1 MKIIETRVMRG
12 PNYWSVYRKKLI
24 ILKLD
29 IEELENF
36 PTNSIKGFSTRL
48 EKLIPSLYNH
58 RCSEKDPG
66 GFFLRIKEG
75 TWMGHV
81 VEHIA
86 LEIQTLAGMDCG
98 FGRTRSQ
105 TGKGI
110 YTILFSY
117 EIEEAGKYAAEAA
130 LRIADALV
138 MGEDYDIEKDIAEL
152 CNIKKK
158 YSLGPSTNAI
168 IKAAELRG
176 IPFTRLDDESLITLG
191 YGQRQKKI
199 RATITDTTSNIG
211 VELACDK
218 EFTKRILSKA
228 HIPVPRGELIYSEEE
243 LKDALS
249 SIPFPLVIKPVD
261 GNHGRGITTNITT
274 AEEATKAFLLANKVS
289 DAVIVEEFIEGFD
302 YRFLIINYKM
312 EAAAKRLPAM
322 ITGNGDSTIEQL
334 IESVNKNPER
344 GDGHEKTL
352 TKIKIDDNTLNIL
365 AKKRFEL
372 TSVLPA
378 GEQLF
383 LKDTANISTGGT
395 AIDVTDKVH
404 PYNKFM
410 LERAARLLNL
420 NICGIDVMTKNIEIP
435 ITSEIGRILEINAS
449 PGLRMHLNPSNG
461 KAHNVGEP
469 IIKML
474 FPEINT
480 TARIPIIAI
489 TGTNGKT
496 TTTRLVAHLAK
507 QTGLK
512 VGYTTT
518 DGIYIGDHLIH
529 EGDCTGP
536 VSAKTI
542 LFDPTVDFAVL
553 ECARGGILRSG
564 LGFDNCDISI
574 ITNIT
579 EDHIGLKD
587 IHSLEEMANVKAV
600 VAQTTFKEGYAILNA
615 DDDLVY
621 KMKGDLDCRIALFS
635 IDSNSKRIKEHYEN
649 NGLAAIVEDEYIVVF
664 NGKVKTQIVRVD
676 TIPLSF
682 DGKADCMIKNIL
694 PAILVGFIQNFPLD
708 NIRKSLKTFIPSPE
722 QTPGRMNLFHFKNFD
737 LMIDYA
743 HNIDGFEHLK
753 KFMDKTPASVKIG
766 IIGVPGDRKKEDIL
780 QIGQIS
786 ATIFDEIIIRH
797 DKDLRGRTK
806 QELSDWFIEGIKN
819 SKRNIPV
826 KIISDGHM
834 AAKNAMDNAKPA
846 AFIFMSIDT
855 VFDTIHYIKKIKE
868 EESVKTSLSPSTCDQ
883 GLVEAKLSVN

>member
-1 MKIIETRVMRG
+1 MRG
-12 PNYWSVYRKKLI
+12 PNFWSVYRKKLI
-24 ILKLD
+24 VLKLD

-58 RCSEKDPG
+58 RCSEEDPG
-66 GFFLRIKEG
+66 GFFLRVKEG

-105 TGKGI
+105 NENGI
-110 YTILFSY
+110 YTIIFSY

-130 LRIADALV
+130 LRIADALAKD
-138 MGEDYDIEKDIAEL
+138 EEYDIENDLAEL
-152 CNIKKK
+152 RTMKKQ
-158 YSLGPSTNAI
+158 YGIGPSTNAI
-168 IKAAELRG
+168 IKAAKTRG
-176 IPFTRLDDESLITLG
+176 IPFTRLDDESLITFG
-191 YGQRQKKI
+191 YGQKQKKI

-218 EFTKRILSKA
+218 AYTKRILSNA
-228 HIPVPRGELIYSEEE
+228 HIPVPQGTLIYGEEE
-243 LKDALS
+243 LREALS

-261 GNHGRGITTNITT
+261 GNHGRGITTNIST
-274 AEEATKAFLLANKVS
+274 AVEATKAFLIANKIS
-289 DAVIVEEFIEGFD
+289 DAIIVEEFIEGFD
-302 YRFLIINYKM
+302 YRFLIIDYKM

-322 ITGNGDSTIEQL
+322 ITGDGSSTIEKL

-365 AKKRFEL
+365 AKNKFEL

-378 GEQLF
+378 GENLF

-420 NICGIDVMTKNIEIP
+420 NICGIDVMSKNIEVP
-435 ITSEIGRILEINAS
+435 ITSQIGRILEINAS
-449 PGLRMHLNPSNG
+449 PGLRMHLNPSSG
-461 KAHNVGEP
+461 KARDVGEP
-469 IIKML
+469 IINML

-480 TARIPIIAI
+480 SARIPVIAI

-518 DGIYIGDHLIH
+518 DGIYIDDHLIH
-529 EGDCTGP
+529 KGDCTGP

-587 IHSLEEMANVKAV
+587 IHSLEEMAKVKAI
-600 VAQTTFKEGYAILNA
+600 VAQTTFEDGYAILNA

-621 KMKGDLDCRIALFS
+621 KMQDDLDCKIALFS
-635 IDSNSKRIKEHYEN
+635 MDSNSERIKRHCEN
-649 NGLAAIVEDEYIVVF
+649 KGLAALVEDEYIVVY
-664 NGKVKTQIVRVD
+664 NEKVKIKIVRVD
-676 TIPLSF
+676 SIPLSF

-694 PAILVGFIQNFPLD
+694 PAVLVGFIQNFQLD
-708 NIRKSLKTFIPSPE
+708 NMRKSLKTFIPSPE

-743 HNIDGFEHLK
+743 HNIDGFVQLK
-753 KFMDKTPASVKIG
+753 KFMDKTPASTKIG

-780 QIGQIS
+780 QIGQIA

-797 DKDLRGRTK
+797 DEDLRGRTE
-806 QELSDWFIEGIKN
+806 QELSDWLIEGIKN
-819 SKRNIPV
+819 SKKNIPV

-834 AAKNAMDNAKPA
+834 AAENAMDHAKPG
-846 AFIFMSIDT
+846 AFIFLSIDT
-855 VFDTIHYIKKIKE
+855 VFETIDFITKIKE
-868 EESVKTSLSPSTCDQ
+868 KELVKTSLSSRVYHQ
-883 GLVEAKLSVN
+883 ELVEAKN